1 MKFQWEAPSVTS
13 RPYSQ
18 VITERS
24 AANVA
29 LFKYT
34 YENNCQ
40 KLKFLR
46 REENVLEFVLE
57 NEYFPDTDGVVFD
70 AATVEGEEAEEIEE
84 LEDKGNESMKNDKN
98 YVFLNYVNI
107 YSLSLQ

>member
-1 MKFQWEAPSVTS
+1 M
-13 RPYSQ
+13 
-18 VITERS
+18 
-24 AANVA
+24 
-29 LFKYT
+29 
-34 YENNCQ
+34 
-40 KLKFLR
+40 R

>member
-1 MKFQWEAPSVTS
+1 MKFQWEAPSVTG

-24 AANVA
+24 AATVS
-29 LFKYT
+29 LLKYT